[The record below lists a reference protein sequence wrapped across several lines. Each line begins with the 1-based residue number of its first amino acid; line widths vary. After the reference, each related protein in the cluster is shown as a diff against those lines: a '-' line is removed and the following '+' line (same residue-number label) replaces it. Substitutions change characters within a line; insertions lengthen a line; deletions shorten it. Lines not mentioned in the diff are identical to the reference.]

1 MSARRPRKLP
11 AGLAAAILGV
21 WLALA
26 CSSYSD
32 DGTGPG
38 RELRQAGLDAAR
50 AQWEDAG
57 IESYR
62 WTVRRGCFCPIEY
75 NRPVIVRVER
85 GVKTAVT
92 DVETGEPVS
101 AQRASQYPTVE
112 GLFDI
117 IQAAIDHEADRLEV
131 SYDSAFGYPRE
142 VFIDQEIYA
151 VDEEQT
157 YEGSGLQPD

>member
-1 MSARRPRKLP
+1 MRARRALP
-11 AGLAAAILGV
+11 VGLAAGCVGLLLIAG
-21 WLALA
+21 

-50 AQWEDAG
+50 AQWEGAG
-57 IESYR
+57 IDSYR

-75 NRPVIVRVER
+75 NRPAIVRVVN
-85 GVKTAVT
+85 GVRTSVT

-101 AQRASQYPTVE
+101 AQLASQFPTVD

-117 IQAAIDHEADRLEV
+117 LQAAIDHEADRLEV
-131 SYDSAFGYPRE
+131 SYDPALGYPSE
-142 VFIDQEIYA
+142 VFIDQELYA

-157 YEGSGLQPD
+157 YEGSNLEPE